1 MRVRGAE
8 RQAINAPLQ
17 GTAADIMKITM
28 GRMEKALLDAGLSAK
43 MLLQVHDE
51 LIFEVKNG
59 EIDKTIEIVRQT
71 MENSFKIN
79 AIDISVPLDAEAGQ
93 GANWAQAH

>member
-17 GTAADIMKITM
+17 GTAADIMKIAM
-28 GRMEKALLDAGLSAK
+28 ARMPNALKTADLSAK

-51 LIFEVKNG
+51 LIFEAPEAETEALVATAR
-59 EIDKTIEIVRQT
+59 EV
-71 MENSFKIN
+71 MEN
-79 AIDISVPLDAEAGQ
+79 ACAPVVELAVPLVADAGIADNWMEA
-93 GANWAQAH
+93 H